1 MDGYKRPF
9 RGSKIYVHKKD
20 DEDKTLVN
28 LYKESEY
35 AKENATADI
44 DEGEHLKPPKSP
56 NIKNLIDDE
65 EEANV
70 PQKSRK
76 TTSDDA
82 DPSGEDIDEFID
94 DSESIDEE
102 DVPIKKS
109 VKKERKKQRQKE
121 KREKTAKSIIAKVI
135 GSLII
140 IALLVFGGLWFFRPS
155 FIENT
160 LDDLNSEKAVA
171 DEIYYSPLT
180 GLETKNKNIAT
191 DEATCI
197 MIENSTD
204 ARPQSGL
211 NAAGIVYE
219 AVAEGGI
226 TRFMAIYKGDLPAWV
241 GPIRS
246 ARQTFVHLARPYNCG
261 YVHVGGA
268 TNAID
273 TLKTAGYRDLDGG
286 WVEGQYVFRV
296 TDRWA
301 PHNVYTDASHL
312 KTWSDNKGWRESKFT
327 GFKRTKP
334 DTLVEPEEY
343 TAKTITIVMAS
354 DDSYNVLWKYNQ
366 DTNKYSRLHVYGGA
380 HTERAKNN
388 QQTQITTDVVIAI
401 KMATIARSSEPK
413 YYDHTTTGSG
423 EAYIFQNGIIQKATW
438 RRANVKDELKFFDGE
453 NNEIELNRGRTW
465 ISIYNNTSGGHVSWK
480 K

>member
-35 AKENATADI
+35 AKEDT
-44 DEGEHLKPPKSP
+44 PK
-56 NIKNLIDDE
+56 
-65 EEANV
+65 
-70 PQKSRK
+70 KSRK
-76 TTSDDA
+76 NKDA
-82 DPSGEDIDEFID
+82 DTSGEDIDDFINT
-94 DSESIDEE
+94 SNNTDEE
-102 DVPIKKS
+102 DIPVKKS
-109 VKKERKKQRQKE
+109 IKKERKKRRQKE
-121 KREKTAKSIIAKVI
+121 KREKIAKSIIAKIVI
-135 GSLII
+135 SLIV
-140 IALLVFGGLWFFRPS
+140 IALLVFGGLWFFKPS

-160 LDDLNSEKAVA
+160 LDNFNPEKAVA

-211 NAAGIVYE
+211 NAAGVVYE

-268 TNAID
+268 SNAIE

-296 TDRWA
+296 SDRFA
-301 PHNVYTDASHL
+301 PHNVYTDAEHL
-312 KTWSDNKGWRESKFT
+312 NTWSSNKGWTKSEFT
-327 GFKRTKP
+327 GFKRVKP
-334 DTLVEPEEY
+334 DTIIEPEEY
-343 TAKTITIVMAS
+343 TAKTITVTMAG
-354 DDSYNVLWKYNQ
+354 DNSYNVVWKYNP
-366 DTNKYSRLHVYGGA
+366 DTNQYSRSHAYGGA
-380 HTERAKNN
+380 HMDRAKNN
-388 QQTQITTDVVIAI
+388 QQTQITTDVVIAV
-401 KMATIARSSEPK
+401 KMTTVARSSEPK

-438 RRANVKDELKFFDGE
+438 RRANIKDELKFFDSE

-465 ISIYNNTSGGHVSWK
+465 ISIYNNTSGGRIGWDK
-480 K
+480 

>member
-20 DEDKTLVN
+20 EEDKTLVN

-35 AKENATADI
+35 AKENAAVDI
-44 DEGEHLKPPKSP
+44 DEGKHLEPPKSP
-56 NIKNLIDDE
+56 NIKSLVDEDE
-65 EEANV
+65 EEEEID
-70 PQKSRK
+70 
-76 TTSDDA
+76 TSDDV
-82 DPSGEDIDEFID
+82 DTSSEDIDDFIN
-94 DSESIDEE
+94 DSDSVNEE

-109 VKKERKKQRQKE
+109 VKKERKKQRRKE
-121 KREKTAKSIIAKVI
+121 KREKTAKSIIAKTIV
-135 GSLII
+135 SLIAV
-140 IALLVFGGLWFFRPS
+140 ALLVFGGLWFFKPS
-155 FIENT
+155 LVENA
-160 LDDLNSEKAVA
+160 LDDLNPEKAIA

-211 NAAGIVYE
+211 NAAGVVYE
-219 AVAEGGI
+219 AIAEGGI

-246 ARQTFVHLARPYNCG
+246 ARQTFVHLSRPYNCG

-268 TNAID
+268 GNAVN
-273 TLKTAGYRDLDGG
+273 TLKTSGYRDLDGG

-296 TDRWA
+296 NDRWA

-327 GFKRTKP
+327 GFKRIKP
-334 DTLVEPEEY
+334 DTLIEPEEY
-343 TAKTITIVMAS
+343 TAKTITVVMTA
-354 DDSYNVLWKYNQ
+354 DDSYNVSWKYNPE
-366 DTNKYSRLHVYGGA
+366 TNNYSRSHVYGGA
-380 HTERAKNN
+380 HMDRAKNN
-388 QQTQITTDVVIAI
+388 KQTQITTDVVIAV
-401 KMATIARSSEPK
+401 KMGITPRSSEPK
-413 YYDHTTTGSG
+413 YYDHVTTGSG
-423 EAYIFQNGIIQKATW
+423 EAYIFQNGVIQKATW
-438 RRANVKDELKFFDGE
+438 RRANVKDELKFFNDE

-465 ISIYNNTSGGHVSWK
+465 ISIYNNTSGGRVSWK

>member
-56 NIKNLIDDE
+56 NIKNLLDDE

-76 TTSDDA
+76 TTTDDA

-121 KREKTAKSIIAKVI
+121 KREKTAKTIIAKVI

-180 GLETKNKNIAT
+180 GLETKP
-191 DEATCI
+191 C
-197 MIENSTD
+197 S
-204 ARPQSGL
+204 
-211 NAAGIVYE
+211 
-219 AVAEGGI
+219 
-226 TRFMAIYKGDLPAWV
+226 
-241 GPIRS
+241 
-246 ARQTFVHLARPYNCG
+246 
-261 YVHVGGA
+261 
-268 TNAID
+268 
-273 TLKTAGYRDLDGG
+273 
-286 WVEGQYVFRV
+286 
-296 TDRWA
+296 
-301 PHNVYTDASHL
+301 
-312 KTWSDNKGWRESKFT
+312 
-327 GFKRTKP
+327 
-334 DTLVEPEEY
+334 
-343 TAKTITIVMAS
+343 
-354 DDSYNVLWKYNQ
+354 
-366 DTNKYSRLHVYGGA
+366 
-380 HTERAKNN
+380 
-388 QQTQITTDVVIAI
+388 
-401 KMATIARSSEPK
+401 
-413 YYDHTTTGSG
+413 
-423 EAYIFQNGIIQKATW
+423 
-438 RRANVKDELKFFDGE
+438 
-453 NNEIELNRGRTW
+453 
-465 ISIYNNTSGGHVSWK
+465 
-480 K
+480 